1 MPEVSVLGNLLAF
14 VVVVGI
20 LVTFHEYG
28 HFWVARRLGV
38 KVLRFSVGFGRP
50 LWRRVAGAD
59 QVEYVIAAIP
69 LGGYVKMLDEREGP
83 VPEDERPRA
92 FNRQPVWK
100 RMAIVAAGPI
110 ANFVLAVLAFWA
122 MYLIGVNGIRPV
134 VGEVVPDSVAAQAGV
149 RPGDE
154 ILSINGEQTPTWQ
167 SVSLTLLDEALSGGT
182 VRLELADRSQQVRH
196 AELVLREGQNLLDKG
211 DLLEKLG
218 IKPWRPEIEPVIGG
232 VVAGGSAEQ
241 AGLKPGDRIVAVD
254 GQPVK
259 DWSAWV
265 DVVRSHPD
273 QDLTV
278 TVERG
283 GARRLLVLHPAAER
297 DDGEVIGRIGA
308 YPKIDK
314 SRWAQL
320 RVTVRY
326 GPVVGLG
333 RALEKT
339 WDVAALTVRVLW
351 KLVIGEASL
360 SNISGPVTIA
370 EFAGMSAAIGVS
382 AFLGA
387 MALFSVSIGILNLL
401 PVPVLD
407 GGHLLF
413 YTIEWIKGSP
423 VSETTEA
430 LGQRIGLALLA
441 ALMALALY
449 NDMVRLLD

>member
-1 MPEVSVLGNLLAF
+1 MSALENLLAF
-14 VVVVGI
+14 VVVVGV

-50 LWRRVAGAD
+50 LWRRVAGRD

-83 VPEDERPRA
+83 VPEDERARA
-92 FNRQPVWK
+92 FNRQPVGK
-100 RMAIVAAGPI
+100 RMAIVAAGPM
-110 ANFVLAVLAFWA
+110 ANFVLAVVAYWA
-122 MYLIGVNGIRPV
+122 MYLAGVNGIRPI
-134 VGEVVPDSVAAQAGV
+134 VGEVIPDSVAAQAGM
-149 RPGDE
+149 RPHDE
-154 ILSINGEQTPTWQ
+154 ILSIDGRQTPTWQ
-167 SVSLTLLDEALSGGT
+167 SVSLTLLDEALSGG
-182 VRLELADRSQQVRH
+182 VVHLELTDRSHQVRQ
-196 AELVLREGQNLLDKG
+196 AQLVLREGQNLLDDG

-218 IKPWRPEIEPVIGG
+218 IKPWRPRIDPVIGG
-232 VVAGGSAEQ
+232 VVAGGAAER
-241 AGLKPGDRIVAVD
+241 AGLEPGDRVVAVD
-254 GQPVK
+254 GQPVE

-265 DVVRSHPD
+265 EVVRSHPD

-278 TVERG
+278 TIERG
-283 GARRLLVLHPAAER
+283 GERRLLVLHPALEQE
-297 DDGEVIGRIGA
+297 DGEPIGRIGA
-308 YPKIDK
+308 YPKVDK
-314 SRWAQL
+314 SRWEQL

-326 GPVVGLG
+326 GPVEGFA

-339 WDVAALTVRVLW
+339 WDVSVLTLRVLW

-387 MALFSVSIGILNLL
+387 MALFSISIGILNLL

-413 YTIEWIKGSP
+413 YTIELIKGSP
-423 VSETTEA
+423 VSEATEA
-430 LGQRIGLALLA
+430 VGQRIGLALLA